1 MPSITGVAT
10 TSALTVVENKI
21 LDVSNLIKKTDYNT
35 KMSEIENKV
44 NDHDHDHD
52 KYINTPEFNTLAA
65 IVFNARLGQA
75 NIIRKTDFDAKLQSL
90 SKRITSIYLSR
101 MN

>member
-35 KMSEIENKV
+35 KMSETENKV
-44 NDHDHDHD
+44 NDHDHD